1 MLPIEGQVTLWLGLP
16 VGTQARKVK
25 KGSAEQVRG
34 EGKSFVDKTYDQ
46 NNALF
51 ETLSEPLKKLH
62 AVYLSDVA
70 KNCYPEKWMSM
81 DMPNEP

>member
-1 MLPIEGQVTLWLGLP
+1 MLEEMVHKQYNES
-16 VGTQARKVK
+16 RKTFK
-25 KGSAEQVRG
+25 TINNSTYK